1 MSDASPSP
9 IGVGLLFDFP
19 QADRGESFEEATRL
33 GFDEVAATGR
43 IDRAVE
49 FVHRHARGLPLGT
62 EHDVVQAFL
71 ELEDAGVLLIL
82 GPSIS
87 DNGLI
92 VQPLADAAG
101 LPCINYTG
109 GERTRGEFMFHYQIG
124 SLEEEPAVLA
134 TRLAHRGLRRAA
146 VIHDRSPVGARYA
159 ECFDEAR
166 AALGIETTGSAA
178 ISPVA
183 EDAEEAVDR
192 LRGGNPDA
200 LVYFGLGV
208 TSRAVAVALA
218 QIGWDVP
225 VVANSAL
232 MFGYARPDWRD
243 GWAGWEYLDGVAD
256 DNLMRRR
263 LRQRSKRAAAGPIG
277 CAAYDMGRLVGEA
290 VARARH
296 LTRTGLKEGLERVK
310 QLPATSGVEGTT
322 MGFGVYDHAALK
334 GQYLV
339 LREWRDGKTMQVET

>member
-9 IGVGLLFDFP
+9 VVVGMLFDFP
-19 QADRGESFEEATRL
+19 QADRGESFEEAARL
-33 GFDEVAATGR
+33 GLDEVAATGR
-43 IDRAVE
+43 IDRPVE

-62 EHDVVQAFL
+62 EHDIVHAFL
-71 ELEDAGVLLIL
+71 ELEEAGVLLIL

-134 TRLAHRGLRRAA
+134 GRLAQRGLRRAA
-146 VIHDRSPVGARYA
+146 VVHDRSPVGARYA

-166 AALGIETTGSAA
+166 AGLGIETTGTAA

-192 LRGGNPDA
+192 LRGGSPDA

-218 QIGWDVP
+218 QIGWEVP

-256 DNLMRRR
+256 DNTVRQR
-263 LRQRSKRAAAGPIG
+263 LGTRSKRAAAGPIG

-290 VARARH
+290 IARSHH
-296 LTRTGLKEGLERVK
+296 LTRVGLKQGLERVK
-310 QLPATSGVEGTT
+310 QLPATSGIEGTT

-334 GQYLV
+334 GRYLV
-339 LREWRDGKTMQVET
+339 LREWRDGKTVQVET

>member
-1 MSDASPSP
+1 MSDTTPSP
-9 IGVGLLFDFP
+9 IVVGLLFDFP

-43 IDRAVE
+43 IDRPVE

-71 ELEDAGVLLIL
+71 ELEEAGALLIL

-134 TRLAHRGLRRAA
+134 ARLAHRGLRRAA
-146 VIHDRSPVGARYA
+146 VIHDQSPVGARYA

-166 AALGIETTGSAA
+166 AGLGIETTASAA

-192 LRGGNPDA
+192 LRDGNPDA

-208 TSRAVAVALA
+208 TSRAVAVALQ

-263 LRQRSKRAAAGPIG
+263 LRERSKRAAA
-277 CAAYDMGRLVGEA
+277 
-290 VARARH
+290 
-296 LTRTGLKEGLERVK
+296 
-310 QLPATSGVEGTT
+310 
-322 MGFGVYDHAALK
+322 
-334 GQYLV
+334 
-339 LREWRDGKTMQVET
+339 

>member
-1 MSDASPSP
+1 MTDTSPSP
-9 IGVGLLFDFP
+9 VVVGLLFDFP
-19 QADRGESFEEATRL
+19 QADGGESFEEATRI
-33 GFDEVAATGR
+33 GIDEVAATER
-43 IDRAVE
+43 IDRPVE

-71 ELEDAGVLLIL
+71 ELEDAGVLLVL

-92 VQPLADAAG
+92 VQPLADAAR

-109 GERTRGEFMFHYQIG
+109 GERTRGEFVFHYQIG

-134 TRLAHRGLRRAA
+134 ARLAQRGLRRAA
-146 VIHDRSPVGARYA
+146 VVYDQSPVGARYA
-159 ECFDEAR
+159 ECFEEAR
-166 AALGIETTGSAA
+166 AALGIETTGTAA

-183 EDAEEAVDR
+183 EDVEEAVDR
-192 LRGGNPDA
+192 LRSGGPDA

-208 TSRAVAVALA
+208 TSRAVAVALT
-218 QIGWDVP
+218 QIGWEVP

-256 DNLMRRR
+256 DNRLRRR
-263 LRQRSKRAAAGPIG
+263 LRERSKRAAAGPIG

-290 VARARH
+290 IARAHH
-296 LTRTGLKEGLERVK
+296 LTRAGLKEGLERVK

-334 GQYLV
+334 GGYLV
-339 LREWRDGKTMQVET
+339 LREWRDGKTVQVET